1 MKKLL
6 IGFLALSL
14 VVVFAIPA
22 TATDI
27 DVSGTYYIRG
37 WYDDNSQLLNEST
50 ASALYEQR
58 LRVQSVFKVVE
69 GLKLTVQLDAMEQ
82 VWGTNTP
89 RTQPEGCSNW
99 ATTNGFRDDTYEG
112 NVSIE
117 MTRLDFVTKFGLISA
132 GYWDTN
138 VWGCEFGD
146 NSFKVGRIQ
155 WTVPIGEKFY
165 VIAGLE
171 KDYEGD
177 SRGWGGFCSQ
187 PSDADTDAYILAGIY
202 RGEQV
207 EAGLLWKG
215 VRAAAYREG
224 GFTVPDGYG
233 GYTSVPITAAFNV
246 LSPYFKATFDPF
258 YFEGQL
264 YWADGSISFEDYAS
278 SFPDVDLEGLSW
290 YLMGKYSFGSAYIGG
305 IVAYS
310 QGDDPNTSSVEGYAV
325 NGGWD
330 WNPCLIL
337 WNDDF
342 NYKANGVLGHNHYS
356 RTDGQMRNAQ
366 LYQIF
371 AGWNPM
377 EDLALKAS
385 YTVAFAD
392 QDMIGWPPGYG
403 AMQVDDDYGSELDIT
418 ANYKIYANLDYM
430 VGFGYFWAGDFYK
443 GNEVLRSVYES
454 QYDPEVSNT
463 YLLVHK
469 LTLSF

>member
-14 VVVFAIPA
+14 VAVFAIPA
-22 TATDI
+22 AATDI

-37 WYDDNSQLLNEST
+37 WYDDNSALYEGNTSN
-50 ASALYEQR
+50 ALYEQR
-58 LRVQSVFKVVE
+58 LRMQSVFKVVE

-89 RTQPEGCSNW
+89 ESQDSADSWGIHY
-99 ATTNGFRDDTYEG
+99 GMDDDAYDG
-112 NVSIE
+112 NVEIE
-117 MTRLDFVTKFGLISA
+117 LTRLDFVTKLGLISA

-138 VWGCEFGD
+138 VWGCEFGN
-146 NSFKVGRIQ
+146 NSFKVGRVQ
-155 WTVPIGEKFY
+155 WTVPIGEHFY
-165 VIAGLE
+165 VITGLE

-177 SRGWGGFCSQ
+177 AKRGPGDDRY
-187 PSDADTDAYILAGIY
+187 SDRDNDAYILAGIY
-202 RGEQV
+202 RGEKV
-207 EAGLLWKG
+207 EAGLLWKYIR
-215 VRAAAYREG
+215 VAAMRDY
-224 GFTVPDGYG
+224 GYYIG
-233 GYTSVPITAAFNV
+233 PPYYWASITGELNV

-258 YFEGQL
+258 YVEGQL
-264 YWADGSISFEDYAS
+264 YWADGTISFEDLFAGQ
-278 SFPDVDLEGLSW
+278 PDVDAEGLSW
-290 YLMGKYSFGSAYIGG
+290 YLMGKYSFGPAYIGG

-342 NYKANGVLGHNHYS
+342 NYKAYGTLGHNAYNI
-356 RTDGQMRNAQ
+356 TDGQMRNAQ

-371 AGWNPM
+371 AGWNPT
-377 EDLALKAS
+377 EDLALRAS

-392 QDMIGWPPGYG
+392 QDMIGYPGYG
-403 AMQVDDDYGSELDIT
+403 VMQVDDDYGSELDIT
-418 ANYKIYANLDYM
+418 ANYKIYSNLDYM
-430 VGFGYFWAGDFYK
+430 IGFAYFWAGDFYK
-443 GNEVLRSVYES
+443 GDTALGPIYDPED
-454 QYDPEVSNT
+454 YDPEVSNT